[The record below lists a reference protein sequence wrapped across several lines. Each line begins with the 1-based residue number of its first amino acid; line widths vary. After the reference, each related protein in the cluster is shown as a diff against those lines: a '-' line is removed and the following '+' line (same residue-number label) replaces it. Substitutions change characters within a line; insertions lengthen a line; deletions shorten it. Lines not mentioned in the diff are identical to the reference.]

1 LASRRNGK
9 LQEFGQGGSS
19 RPMHG
24 RAYRHLDGFQIEPP
38 SLAAARE
45 DRTQK
50 LLYFARDFLVD
61 RLGRFFSSA
70 ERVSST
76 GRAWQICAFTSI
88 KVRLS
93 SW

>member
-1 LASRRNGK
+1 
-9 LQEFGQGGSS
+9 
-19 RPMHG
+19 MHG
-24 RAYRHLDGFQIEPP
+24 RAYSHFDSFQIEPP
-38 SLAAARE
+38 GFAAARE
-45 DRTQK
+45 DRTHE
-50 LLYFARDFLVD
+50 LFYFARDFLVD

-88 KVRLS
+88 KARLS